1 MSFLGV
7 PIKYVFLSIVLIG
20 LALFALYSTQSS
32 RTPEYVTAT
41 VERGTVQEMVSIS
54 GFVEAKQSADLAFP
68 ATGIVTDIL
77 VTEGS
82 EVEEGDL
89 LATLASTQLVA
100 ERSEAVAALEAA
112 NASYAKTV
120 AGPRAET
127 VTLANT
133 TLQNAKENLDRVTS
147 EEEQKV
153 ENARIALLS
162 TGLSAEAV
170 DPNEESVPPIVSG
183 TYRCEDQDTYA
194 IKVFSSSAKS
204 GYSFSYTEAEEGI
217 ALASFD
223 QPAPFG
229 NCGLYLLLT
238 PGSTYHNSE
247 WLIEVP
253 NTRSESYTSL
263 RNAYILAMTQADNAI
278 AAAKDAVKAAENQN
292 SLTTAP
298 ARNEEVTEVSAAVTQ
313 AKARIAAIDARI
325 ADRSIVAPFAG
336 SITDVS
342 ITKGET
348 AQSAP
353 VITLLSKDAFSL
365 KARVPEI
372 DITKIAVDQKVIAVF
387 DARSSDRQEGTV
399 VYVSPIAIQ
408 IDGVA
413 YFEVTIEL
421 DNSPDWLR
429 AGLNADIDIITEQK
443 TDVLRIPKRFV
454 TTDTAGN
461 SVVLLQNGNK
471 FATTTVEVLFIGND
485 SFLEISGL
493 SEGSVVVAP

>member
-20 LALFALYSTQSS
+20 LALFALYSTQGS
-32 RTPEYVTAT
+32 RTPELVTAT
-41 VERGTVQEMVSIS
+41 VERGTVSEMVSIS

-68 ATGIVTDIL
+68 ATGIMTDIL

-112 NASYAKTV
+112 RASYAQTV
-120 AGPRAET
+120 AGPREET
-127 VTLANT
+127 ITLANT
-133 TLQNAKENLDRVTS
+133 TLKNTEENLVRVTS
-147 EEEQKV
+147 EEKQKV
-153 ENARIALLS
+153 DNARTALLS
-162 TGLSAEAV
+162 TSLTAEAV

-183 TYRCEDQDTYA
+183 TYRCEDQDTYT
-194 IKVFSSSAKS
+194 ITVFSSSAKS
-204 GYSFSYTEAEEGI
+204 GYSFSYAGAEEGM

-223 QPAPFG
+223 QPSPFG

-238 PGSTYHNSE
+238 PGSTYHNSK

-253 NTRSESYTSL
+253 NTRSQSYASL
-263 RNAYILAMTQADNAI
+263 RSAYILAMTEADNAI
-278 AAAKDAVKAAENQN
+278 AAAEDMVKKAENEN

-298 ARNEEVTEVSAAVTQ
+298 ARNEEVTGANAAVTQ
-313 AKARIAAIDARI
+313 AEARIAAIDARI

-336 SITDVS
+336 SVTDVS

-353 VITLLSKDAFSL
+353 VITLLSDGAFLL

-372 DITKIAVDQKVIAVF
+372 DITKIAKGQAIEAVF
-387 DARSSDRQEGTV
+387 DARSSELQTGTV
-399 VYVSPIAIQ
+399 AYISPIALQ

-421 DNSPDWLR
+421 TKSPDWLR

-443 TDVLRIPKRFV
+443 EAVLRIPKRFV
-454 TTDTAGN
+454 TTNAQGQ
-461 SVVLLQNGNK
+461 SVVLLQTGNK
-471 FATTTVEVLFIGND
+471 VATTTVEVLFIGND

>member
-1 MSFLGV
+1 MSFLRV
-7 PIKYVFLSIVLIG
+7 PVKYILLSVTLVALG
-20 LALFALYSTQSS
+20 LFVLYSTQGS
-32 RTPEYVTAT
+32 RTPEFVTAT
-41 VERGTVQEMVSIS
+41 VERGTVSEMVSIS
-54 GFVEAKQSADLAFP
+54 GFVEAKQSANLAFP
-68 ATGIVTDIL
+68 GTGIVTDIL

-100 ERSEAVAALEAA
+100 ERSEAVAALEAV

-120 AGPRAET
+120 AGPREET
-127 VTLANT
+127 ITLANT
-133 TLQNAKENLDRVTS
+133 TLKNAEENLVRVTS

-162 TGLSAEAV
+162 TGLSAEAI
-170 DPNEESVPPIVSG
+170 DPNDDSVPPIVSG
-183 TYRCEDQDTYA
+183 TYRCEDQDTYT
-194 IKVFSSSAKS
+194 ITVFSSSAKS
-204 GYSFSYTEAEEGI
+204 GYSFSYTGAEEGI

-238 PGSTYHNSE
+238 PGSTYHNSK
-247 WLIEVP
+247 WKIEVP
-253 NTRSESYTSL
+253 NTRSQSYASL

-278 AAAKDAVKAAENQN
+278 ATAKDAVTKAGNEN

-298 ARNEEVTEVSAAVTQ
+298 ARSEEVTEANASVAQ

-336 SITDVS
+336 SVTDVS

-348 AQSAP
+348 AQNAP
-353 VITLLSKDAFSL
+353 VITLLSDGSFLL

-372 DITKIAVDQKVIAVF
+372 DITKIATGQKIQAVF
-387 DARSSDRQEGTV
+387 DARSSELQNGTV
-399 VYVSPIAIQ
+399 AYISPIALQ

-421 DNSPDWLR
+421 DESPSWLR

-443 TDVLRIPKRFV
+443 EEVLRIPKRFV
-454 TTDTAGN
+454 TTNEAGQ

-471 FATTTVEVLFIGND
+471 VATTTVEVLFIGND
-485 SFLEISGL
+485 SFLEISGI

>member
-1 MSFLGV
+1 MSFLRV
-7 PIKYVFLSIVLIG
+7 PTKYVFLIIVLASLG
-20 LALFALYSTQSS
+20 LFALYSTQHS
-32 RTPEYVTAT
+32 RTPELITAT
-41 VERGTVQEMVSIS
+41 VERGTVSEMVSIS

-82 EVEEGDL
+82 EVEEGEL

-112 NASYAKTV
+112 QASYSKTV
-120 AGPRAET
+120 AGPREET
-127 VTLANT
+127 ITLANT
-133 TLQNAKENLDRVTS
+133 TLQNAKENLARITS

-153 ENARIALLS
+153 TNARTALLS
-162 TGLSAEAV
+162 TGLTAEAV
-170 DPNEESVPPIVSG
+170 DPNEGSVPPIVSG
-183 TYRCEDQDTYA
+183 TYRCEDQDVYTINVYG
-194 IKVFSSSAKS
+194 SSAKS
-204 GYSFSYTEAEEGI
+204 GYSFSYAGAEEGVAI
-217 ALASFD
+217 ASFD

-238 PGSTYHNSE
+238 AGSTYHNSE
-247 WLIEVP
+247 WLIEIP
-253 NTRSESYTSL
+253 NTRSQSYTTL
-263 RNAYILAMTQADNAI
+263 RSAYILAMTQADNAM

-298 ARNEEVTEVSAAVTQ
+298 ARNEDVTEASAAVTQ

-336 SITDVS
+336 SVTDVS

-348 AQSAP
+348 AQTAP
-353 VITLLSKDAFSL
+353 VITLLSDGSFSL

-372 DITKIAVDQKVIAVF
+372 DITKIAKGQTILAVF
-387 DARSSDRQEGTV
+387 DARSGELQTGTV
-399 VYVSPIAIQ
+399 VYISPIALQ

-421 DNSPDWLR
+421 NESPSWLR

-443 TDVLRIPKRFV
+443 EEVLRIPKRFV
-454 TTDTAGN
+454 TTDAQGQ
-461 SVVLLQNGNK
+461 SVVLLRSGNK
-471 FATTTVEVLFIGND
+471 VATTTVEILFIGND
-485 SFLEISGL
+485 SFLEIEGL
-493 SEGSVVVAP
+493 PEGSVVVAP